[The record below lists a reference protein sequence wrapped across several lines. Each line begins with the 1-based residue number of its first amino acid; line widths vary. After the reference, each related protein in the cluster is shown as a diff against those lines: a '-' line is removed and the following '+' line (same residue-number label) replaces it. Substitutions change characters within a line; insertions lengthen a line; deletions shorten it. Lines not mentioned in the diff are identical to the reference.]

1 MGRILMNVQDV
12 ASKTT
17 SSGDKLEAIFNK
29 QRSLMEKYEEIEQ
42 KNGLLQTKAIPVDL
56 HDRFGQAR
64 LKDFSWRFTEELA
77 EALEAYEIHPELID
91 HVHEEI
97 VDGLHFLTEMTIL
110 SGVTP
115 ANILEAICPANF
127 NDKLD
132 VLFMKAIID
141 TSSHK
146 IPDGIVGIKIAMAD
160 TIGSLGCVC
169 NTLKNKPWKNTH
181 MLTDE
186 NLYRKHLFNTW
197 KNFIKLCLAYGITAQ
212 RLDDLYFRKSEVNK
226 FRIRSN
232 Y

>member
-1 MGRILMNVQDV
+1 MNVQDV

-110 SGVTP
+110 SGVAP
-115 ANILEAICPANF
+115 ADIAKAAGLTDAGDKLEA
-127 NDKLD
+127 
-132 VLFMKAIID
+132 LFTKATPPLTNGRI
-141 TSSHK
+141 
-146 IPDGIVGIKIAMAD
+146 GIKIAMAD

-197 KNFIKLCLAYGITAQ
+197 KNFVILCIAYGITAQ